1 MPGIPFA
8 GDQRGLRQWVVRII
22 IEAALQGLRPTGTS
36 TSLAAALGGG
46 GGEGELKTFFWRRQ
60 QRMVLKFVF
69 PP

>member
-8 GDQRGLRQWVVRII
+8 GDQHALRQWVVRII
-22 IEAALQGLRPTGTS
+22 IEAALRELRPTGTS

-46 GGEGELKTFFWRRQ
+46 EGELKTFFWRRQ
-60 QRMVLKFVF
+60 QRTVLKLVF